1 MSAYLY
7 LFLQS
12 VSEGSQVPVQEH
24 PSPSQ
29 TDQNLM
35 RSDAKFSYEMSVNGQ
50 TLHRDYLDA
59 HIQQGEEAQTVISS
73 GTSETQVNDSYS
85 LFCYFPGDLCKI
97 LMITILIIPRFL
109 SQSIRLNLLL
119 PNKIKAC
126 NKFLHSS
133 LRLYD

>member
-1 MSAYLY
+1 MAKPTGIKRKPIFKLSALLSVFKMSAYLY

-35 RSDAKFSYEMSVNGQ
+35 RSDAKFSYEMSVNGK

-59 HIQQGEEAQTVISS
+59 HIQQGEEAQTMIFSA
-73 GTSETQVNDSYS
+73 TSETQVND
-85 LFCYFPGDLCKI
+85 
-97 LMITILIIPRFL
+97 
-109 SQSIRLNLLL
+109 
-119 PNKIKAC
+119 
-126 NKFLHSS
+126 LHSLVIS
-133 LRLYD
+133 LRFV